1 MRHNKDFF
9 EVNVGRTTRRK
20 DTRTV
25 GQVDIARIDIMDLM
39 DLTRADGEGI
49 CQGHSL
55 PTMIQGV
62 FLKQVQNQ

>member
-1 MRHNKDFF
+1 MRLNKDFF
-9 EVNVGRTTRRK
+9 EVNVGRTTRKK

-25 GQVDIARIDIMDLM
+25 GQVDIARINIMDLM
-39 DLTRADGEGI
+39 DLTRVDGI

-62 FLKQVQNQ
+62 FYKQVQNQ